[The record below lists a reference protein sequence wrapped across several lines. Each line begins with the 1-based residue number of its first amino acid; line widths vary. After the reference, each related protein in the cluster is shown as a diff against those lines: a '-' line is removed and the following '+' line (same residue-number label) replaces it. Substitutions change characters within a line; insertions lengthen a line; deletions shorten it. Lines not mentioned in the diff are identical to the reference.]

1 MIRTHA
7 SHSTG
12 FDLSATSDDLLL
24 RETYHRSSNDMQ
36 LVVSL
41 LSLQSRRATNAEARD
56 ALADAMARVAILA
69 HARADLNERRPTS
82 LRRALEQVCEALVSQ
97 TEPRSILISLH
108 TEYDV
113 QGLLPRRIGGSHP
126 NIDPSP
132 WRSTRGH
139 PRRRRRHALSRG
151 GQRQEGRHGLV
162 AGQTAGR
169 IGRRR
174 ADPACASVETLRNTD
189 SRAGLVLH
197 VIRGPVRRLVPARPT
212 ETSRWKG
219 AVMRSRRPEM
229 PAIGVRRAFPCHR
242 YARPRSGRH
251 APR

>member
-56 ALADAMARVAILA
+56 ALADAMARVSILA

-113 QGLLPRRIGGSHP
+113 QGLGPHHVAALALVVNELATNAIKHAFHDGLAGQIRIS
-126 NIDPSP
+126 I
-132 WRSTRGH
+132 
-139 PRRRRRHALSRG
+139 RRHGDRHAAILVEDDGMPFPAADNAKKAGMGLS
-151 GQRQEGRHGLV
+151 L
-162 AGQTAGR
+162 
-169 IGRRR
+169 
-174 ADPACASVETLRNTD
+174 
-189 SRAGLVLH
+189 
-197 VIRGPVRRLVPARPT
+197 VRRLVA
-212 ETSRWKG
+212 S
-219 AVMRSRRPEM
+219 AD
-229 PAIGVRRAFPCHR
+229 GVLIQ
-242 YARPRSGRH
+242 H
-251 APR
+251 APASKRFEIRIAVPDSSSM